1 MRGLI
6 AKKLGMTQVFD
17 DGGLVV
23 PVTIIEA
30 GPCMVTQIKTVERD
44 GYDSIQVGYGYKKDK
59 HTTNPMKGHY
69 KKASLSPKN
78 MLAELQILKEVSE
91 AVFHGEIS
99 LGIGVDW
106 LEAET
111 GRKMSRPGLKKYVDK
126 TYGRR

>member
-1 MRGLI
+1 M
-6 AKKLGMTQVFD
+6 K
-17 DGGLVV
+17 
-23 PVTIIEA
+23 
-30 GPCMVTQIKTVERD
+30 D
-44 GYDSIQVGYGYKKDK
+44 GYITRTSSTIPFGY
-59 HTTNPMKGHY
+59 
-69 KKASLSPKN
+69 
-78 MLAELQILKEVSE
+78 ELDEDYNSFLKPIDEELKVLKEVTE

>member
-1 MRGLI
+1 M
-6 AKKLGMTQVFD
+6 K
-17 DGGLVV
+17 
-23 PVTIIEA
+23 
-30 GPCMVTQIKTVERD
+30 D
-44 GYDSIQVGYGYKKDK
+44 GYITRTSSTIPFGYEMDEDTDSFLKPIEE
-59 HTTNPMKGHY
+59 
-69 KKASLSPKN
+69 
-78 MLAELQILKEVSE
+78 ELKVLKEVSE